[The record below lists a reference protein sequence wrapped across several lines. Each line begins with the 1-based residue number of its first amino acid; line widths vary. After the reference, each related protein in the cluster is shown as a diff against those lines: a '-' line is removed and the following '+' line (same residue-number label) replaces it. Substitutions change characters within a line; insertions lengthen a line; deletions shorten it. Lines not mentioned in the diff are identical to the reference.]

1 MAAVAPGAGH
11 NIIFCAQM
19 DRSSWVHDP
28 WCDSS
33 ISYLARNVAY
43 ATTSL
48 KSQKADPWAFGGA
61 A

>member
-1 MAAVAPGAGH
+1 
-11 NIIFCAQM
+11 M